1 MNRHRSDFAVG
12 LTVIAALTIFFFSTL
27 EIGSCALFAPSGLR
41 VIARFDDAGGVEPRT
56 EVRMAG
62 VRVGEVEK
70 VELEDG
76 RARMILR
83 IEDDVSPRIPMDSA
97 VVIRSRGLLGERLV
111 ELVQGQ
117 SDRLVHDG
125 DTLTRTRQAPN
136 LDEMLDSLATVAADL
151 RAVTHSVRLVLGGAE
166 GEETLAE
173 IVDNIRIVAVEI
185 RSFVEENQDQLSRV
199 VSNFDEVSG
208 NLNRFS
214 EDLANLSANH
224 DQTVSELLTNLAG
237 ASEGLQKAADE
248 FALVSA
254 RVEAGEGT
262 LGRLLKDDELYVKV
276 DASVTELQ
284 RTLGEVRR
292 AAEEAQE
299 QLPVTVLGSVVGS
312 LF

>member
-12 LTVIAALTIFFFSTL
+12 LTVIAALAIFFFSTL
-27 EIGSCALFAPSGLR
+27 EIGSCALFEPSGLR
-41 VIARFDDAGGVEPRT
+41 VVARFDDAGGVEPRT

-62 VRVGEVEK
+62 VRVGEVEQ

-76 RARMILR
+76 RARMTLR
-83 IEDDVSPRIPMDSA
+83 IDDAAPRIPMDST

-111 ELVQGQ
+111 EVVQGQ
-117 SDRLVHDG
+117 SDRLLHNG
-125 DTLTRTRQAPN
+125 DTLTRTQQAPN
-136 LDEMLDSLATVAADL
+136 LDEMLDSLATVASDL
-151 RAVTHSVRLVLGGAE
+151 RAVTRSVRLVLGGAE

-173 IVDNIRIVAVEI
+173 IVDNVRIVAAEI

-214 EDLANLSANH
+214 EDLANLTADH
-224 DQTVSELLTNLAG
+224 DQTVSELLTNLAA
-237 ASEGLQKAADE
+237 ASEGLQKAAGE
-248 FALVSA
+248 FAVVSA

-262 LGRLLKDDELYVKV
+262 LGRLLKDDELYNKV
-276 DASVTELQ
+276 DASVTELH